1 MFPCAGLTPLTSPSS
16 ITVQHRCNRL
26 QPRKPYMPTVY
37 DVARLAG
44 VSTATVSRVMRGS
57 DLVRPVTRDRVLA
70 VIEEGGFVPDAS
82 AQGLSRRRK
91 EISGLVG
98 LERSVNETDI
108 ERDGLLFVD
117 LVVHAVEAVLRGTD
131 TSLLLS
137 FGPSGEQFHDRI
149 RALSG
154 KVDGLLVVED
164 ALAPAQL
171 RGLARRLPVVAIA
184 ASAAGAGL
192 DVVRVDNPA
201 GMRELATHLTGHH
214 GYRRL
219 GFGGRPRDAPDAVER
234 LGAFSSAARA
244 VAGCTVDVV
253 PGGDFSEASGRTAAR
268 VLLGRE
274 AIPEAVA
281 CANDQMAIGVMR
293 ELQRSGIAVPG
304 DVAVTGFDNILP
316 GRGAEP
322 ALTTAGQPG
331 RERGVRAA
339 ARLLERIEGST
350 EPARAEPLPTELV
363 LRRSCGCPAEAK
375 E

>member
-1 MFPCAGLTPLTSPSS
+1 
-16 ITVQHRCNRL
+16 
-26 QPRKPYMPTVY
+26 MPTVY

-44 VSTATVSRVMRGS
+44 VSTATVSRVMRSS

-70 VIEEGGFVPDAS
+70 VIEEVGFVPDAS

-91 EISGLVG
+91 DIIGLVG
-98 LERSVNETDI
+98 LERGVDESGI

-117 LVVHAVEAVLRGTD
+117 VVVHAVEAVLRGTG

-137 FGPSGEQFHDRI
+137 FGRAGEQFHHRI

-154 KVDGLLVVED
+154 KVDGLLVVEE

-171 RGLARRLPVVAIA
+171 RALARRLPVVVIA
-184 ASAAGAGL
+184 APAGEAAL

-201 GMRELATHLTGHH
+201 GMRALATHLTTVH

-219 GFGGRPRDAPDAVER
+219 GFVGGPRDAPDAMER
-234 LGAFSSAARA
+234 LAAFATA
-244 VAGCTVDVV
+244 VRGVPGGTVDVV

-293 ELQRSGIAVPG
+293 ELQRSGLDVPG
-304 DVAVTGFDNILP
+304 DVAVAGFDNIYP
-316 GRGAEP
+316 GRVVEP
-322 ALTTAGQPG
+322 ALTTVGQPV
-331 RERGVRAA
+331 RELGVRAA
-339 ARLLERIEGST
+339 ARLMGRIEGST
-350 EPARAEPLPTELV
+350 EPPHAETLPTELV
-363 LRRSCGCPAEAK
+363 IRRSCGCPGRVREDLPPASAGSLRPARCAR
-375 E
+375 

>member
-1 MFPCAGLTPLTSPSS
+1 
-16 ITVQHRCNRL
+16 
-26 QPRKPYMPTVY
+26 MPTVY

-70 VIEEGGFVPDAS
+70 VVEEVGFVPDAS

-91 EISGLVG
+91 EIIGLVG
-98 LERSVNETDI
+98 LERGVSETDM

-137 FGPSGEQFHDRI
+137 FGPRGEQFHQRI

-164 ALAPAQL
+164 ALSPAQL
-171 RGLARRLPVVAIA
+171 RALSRRLPVVAIA
-184 ASAAGAGL
+184 ASPVQAGL
-192 DVVRVDNPA
+192 DVLRVDNPG
-201 GMRELATHLTGHH
+201 GMRAMAGHLTGVH

-219 GFGGRPRDAPDAVER
+219 GFVGGPLDAPDAVQR
-234 LGAFSSAARA
+234 LAAFSSAVHSVPGA
-244 VAGCTVDVV
+244 TMDVV

-274 AIPEAVA
+274 SVPEAVA

-293 ELQRSGIAVPG
+293 ELQRSGIRVPA
-304 DVAVTGFDNILP
+304 DVAVTGFDNVFP
-316 GRGAEP
+316 SRVVEP
-322 ALTTAGQPG
+322 PLTTVGQP
-331 RERGVRAA
+331 VRDLAEQAA

-350 EPARAEPLPTELV
+350 EPPRAQILPTELV
-363 LRRSCGCPAEAK
+363 LRRSCGCPARP
-375 E
+375 